1 MSSREPAP
9 CKIADLNPQET
20 RGLPTG
26 APAIEG
32 PFEEGDVA
40 MTTGVYLF
48 DLASQHARYLAVRQ
62 ATIAGNV
69 ANANTA
75 GFKAR
80 DVVPFAQVLARTGL
94 DMRST
99 ADAHLEQQGNRI
111 PVREQ
116 AGSAWEVLTSSSEV
130 SLEQEMLKGGEVARQ
145 SNLDN
150 AVVKSFHRMLM
161 SAVRSGS

>member
-1 MSSREPAP
+1 
-9 CKIADLNPQET
+9 
-20 RGLPTG
+20 
-26 APAIEG
+26 
-32 PFEEGDVA
+32 

-48 DLASQHARYLAVRQ
+48 ELAAQHARYLAVRQ

-94 DMRST
+94 DMAST
-99 ADAHLEQQGNRI
+99 ATAHLEPQGSRI
-111 PVREQ
+111 PIRTQ
-116 AGSAWEVLTSSSEV
+116 SAGDWDVLESSSGV

>member
-1 MSSREPAP
+1 
-9 CKIADLNPQET
+9 
-20 RGLPTG
+20 
-26 APAIEG
+26 
-32 PFEEGDVA
+32 

-94 DMRST
+94 DMAST
-99 ADAHLEQQGNRI
+99 ATAHLEPQGSRI
-111 PVREQ
+111 PIRTQ
-116 AGSAWEVLTSSSEV
+116 SAGDWDVLESSSGV

>member
-1 MSSREPAP
+1 
-9 CKIADLNPQET
+9 
-20 RGLPTG
+20 
-26 APAIEG
+26 
-32 PFEEGDVA
+32 

-75 GFKAR
+75 DYKAR

-99 ADAHLEQQGNRI
+99 ASAHLEQQGTRI
-111 PVREQ
+111 PVR
-116 AGSAWEVLTSSSEV
+116 AASSDTWETLETSTGV

>member
-1 MSSREPAP
+1 
-9 CKIADLNPQET
+9 
-20 RGLPTG
+20 
-26 APAIEG
+26 
-32 PFEEGDVA
+32 

-69 ANANTA
+69 ANANTG

-94 DMRST
+94 EMRATAST
-99 ADAHLEQQGNRI
+99 HLEQPGTRI
-111 PVREQ
+111 PLREQ
-116 AGSAWEVLTSSSEV
+116 SSGAWEVLETSSAV
-130 SLEQEMLKGGEVARQ
+130 SLEQEMLKGGEVSRQ
-145 SNLDN
+145 SSLDN

>member
-1 MSSREPAP
+1 
-9 CKIADLNPQET
+9 
-20 RGLPTG
+20 
-26 APAIEG
+26 
-32 PFEEGDVA
+32 

-69 ANANTA
+69 ANANTS

-80 DVVPFAQVLARTGL
+80 DVVPFSQVLARTGL
-94 DMRST
+94 DLSATSRT
-99 ADAHLEQQGNRI
+99 HLAQQSDRI
-111 PVREQ
+111 PFRIQ
-116 AGSAWEVLTSSSEV
+116 PAGDWDVLATSSSV

-161 SAVRSGS
+161 TAVRSG

>member
-1 MSSREPAP
+1 
-9 CKIADLNPQET
+9 
-20 RGLPTG
+20 
-26 APAIEG
+26 
-32 PFEEGDVA
+32 

-75 GFKAR
+75 GYKAR
-80 DVVPFAQVLARTGL
+80 DVVPFAQVLAKTGL
-94 DMRST
+94 DMQMT
-99 ADAHLEQQGNRI
+99 AGRHIEGQGARI
-111 PVREQ
+111 PVRTDS
-116 AGSAWEVLTSSSEV
+116 GGGWETLETATGV
-130 SLEQEMLKGGEVARQ
+130 SLEQEMLKGGEVSRQ
-145 SNLDN
+145 SSLDN